1 MVESTYSHHSNSPV
15 SILHDAE
22 ATGQLS
28 KVTRWHKVDL
38 DKITEKLETFKT
50 ESHQLKH
57 LLFKYPCLFYY
68 ICHRQGIEVD
78 KCRQVYENMDVI
90 NNPEHMSHYIL
101 GYLLPWHD
109 QRRRKKEIK
118 HGSTTIDRIDDDDHF
133 EGDLDGEGL
142 PSGVGIAKGEF
153 EVVEGTWLQGKD
165 HGIQASNMLGYV
177 RVQQYYHGNAQGYFT
192 YYVDGI

>member
-1 MVESTYSHHSNSPV
+1 MVESTSSHHSNSPV

-68 ICHRQGIEVD
+68 ICHKLAIDVD
-78 KCRQVYENMDVI
+78 ECRQVYEKMDVA

-109 QRRRKKEIK
+109 QRRRKNEIK
-118 HGSTTIDRIDDDDHF
+118 HGSKTVNMDMNDYHF
-133 EGDLDGEGL
+133 EGDFDGEGL
-142 PSGVGIAKGEF
+142 PSGVGIGKYEF
-153 EVVEGTWLQGKD
+153 EVVEGTWLQKKE
-165 HGIQASNMLGYV
+165 HGIKVRTTPSLG
-177 RVQQYYHGNAQGYFT
+177 RGS
-192 YYVDGI
+192 